1 MAKLCDFVDEATKQ
15 CLQWSDYQVNWL
27 DQLNQ
32 LSQSDA
38 NLLLIK
44 IVGFWLL
51 CWGYRALLKFI
62 ER

>member
-1 MAKLCDFVDEATKQ
+1 MSKVCDYVDKQ
-15 CLQWSDYQVNWL
+15 TNLCLQWSDVQLSWL
-27 DQLNQ
+27 DQLNN

-38 NLLLIK
+38 NLLILK

-51 CWGYRALLKFI
+51 CWGYKALLNFI